1 MTSKDIQA
9 LFGDEKIADRGPV
22 WQTSQKP
29 FWEPEQ
35 LISIDDLLRS
45 ADLPELDKI
54 SDNLPEIGVQEFDDL
69 IHFETE
75 QKIKKEPE
83 VVTRE
88 MTASEIIS
96 RLFELQGVKVPE
108 NSEPEVS
115 DQKLRRRLVNNQ
127 AALRCRQKRKQKLS
141 ESLKRIEKFESENP
155 QLKKRLS
162 DLTFELASLKRKLS
176 VYRSLC

>member
-1 MTSKDIQA
+1 MTSKDIEM
-9 LFGDEKIADRGPV
+9 LFGAEKMADRAPV

-45 ADLPELDKI
+45 AEFNEISEKLPDI
-54 SDNLPEIGVQEFDDL
+54 GEIQEFDDL
-69 IHFETE
+69 IHFDTE
-75 QKIKKEPE
+75 KKVKEEPE

-88 MTASEIIS
+88 MTAAEIIS
-96 RLFELQGVKVPE
+96 RLFELQGVKVRQ
-108 NSEPEVS
+108 NVEPEIS
-115 DQKLRRRLVNNQ
+115 EQKIRRRLVNNQ
-127 AALRCRQKRKQKLS
+127 AALRCRLKRKQKLS
-141 ESLKRIEKFESENP
+141 ESMKRIEIFESENP

-162 DLTFELASLKRKLS
+162 DLNFELASLKRKLS

>member
-9 LFGDEKIADRGPV
+9 LFGDEKISDRGPV

-45 ADLPELDKI
+45 ADLSDLV

-75 QKIKKEPE
+75 KKVKKEPE

-108 NSEPEVS
+108 PDVSE
-115 DQKLRRRLVNNQ
+115 QKLRRRLVNNQ
-127 AALRCRQKRKQKLS
+127 AALRCRLKRKQKLS
-141 ESLKRIEKFESENP
+141 ESMKRIEKFESENP